1 MIMKTTVLIALGLI
15 VAGCAQ
21 NKPRVVSS
29 PYASGKTKVEP
40 VFYNGKRYTMKF
52 RYIATQ
58 DVYDVNISGKGGRL
72 LGGKSGDQTIVS
84 DVASSAIRHFACAR
98 TQKARIVPGTISHT
112 GSSWNM
118 KARCGAK

>member
-1 MIMKTTVLIALGLI
+1 VLIALGLTI
-15 VAGCAQ
+15 AGCSQ

-29 PYASGKTKVEP
+29 PYASGQTKVEP
-40 VFYNGKRYTMKF
+40 VFYNGKHYKMKF

-98 TQKARIVPGTISHT
+98 TQKARIVPGTIRHT

-118 KARCGAK
+118 KAKCGAK